1 MSASADQRPLLEAR
15 GLVRSFGPEQAVA
28 GVDLDLRPGEVHA
41 LVGLNGAGKTT
52 LMRMLLGMVRPDA
65 GSVRLRPPGAPGGAA
80 GGSGLAEGLAEGVV
94 EVTGRRAPSATWRG
108 VGHLVETPYAY
119 AELTVAE
126 TVRAAGRLHGLDREE
141 ADAASRRAIADLA
154 LEHWSARR
162 TRTLSLGN
170 RQRLGLACALVH
182 RPHLMVLDEPTNA
195 LDPAGVLL
203 VRRLLAGVAG
213 AGGGVLV
220 SSHHLDEVARI
231 AHRITVMHRGRVVG
245 TLPPGGADL
254 ERQLFAMLASAEGL
268 DVDGPDGEAPDSKAP
283 DGEAPNVKGIA
294 EPDRWQGVAAAKGEA
309 L

>member
-1 MSASADQRPLLEAR
+1 MSASGAHPPLLEAR

-28 GVDLDLRPGEVHA
+28 GVDLELRPGEVHA

-52 LMRMLLGMVRPDA
+52 LLRMLLGMVRPEAGWVRLHLPGDA
-65 GSVRLRPPGAPGGAA
+65 GGADE
-80 GGSGLAEGLAEGVV
+80 SGV
-94 EVTGRRAPSATWRG
+94 EVSGHRRPPSATWRG

-126 TVRAAGRLHGLDREE
+126 TVRAAARLHGLDRHE
-141 ADAASRRAIADLA
+141 AEPACRRAIADLA
-154 LEHWSARR
+154 LEHWAGRR

-182 RPHLMVLDEPTNA
+182 RPRLLVLDEPTNA

-203 VRRLLAGVAG
+203 VRRLLAGVAE

-245 TLPPGGADL
+245 TLPPGGTDL
-254 ERQLFAMLASAEGL
+254 ERQLFTMLAAAEGL
-268 DVDGPDGEAPDSKAP
+268 EVGAPGVEAHVVEAHDVDALD
-283 DGEAPNVKGIA
+283 V
-294 EPDRWQGVAAAKGEA
+294 EA